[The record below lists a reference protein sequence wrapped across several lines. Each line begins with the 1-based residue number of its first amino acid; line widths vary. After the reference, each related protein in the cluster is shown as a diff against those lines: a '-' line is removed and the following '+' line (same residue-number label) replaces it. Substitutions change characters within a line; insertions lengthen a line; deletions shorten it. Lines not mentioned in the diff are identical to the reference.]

1 MTVDEAGFEQAM
13 QQQRQRSRPKR
24 VGLEVAHR
32 FLPKSE
38 FDGYQSTE
46 LEGCKVLALHD
57 EAGDTTSLQ
66 TGQEGTIILDRT
78 PFYAERGGQVGDT
91 GVIEGPNGR
100 FQVSNTVPEA
110 NSILHLGTV
119 TEGEIEEG
127 AKVVAQVDVERRD
140 AIRRHHTATHLLQA
154 ALRKF
159 VGKHVRQSGSLVA
172 PDHLRFDFTHHE
184 AVGTDVLEEIEE
196 QVNAWIMADLPVTCT
211 EKPLEEAKAEGI
223 IAVFGEKYG
232 EIVRVVRVGEISAEL
247 CGGTHCARTGQ
258 IGSLRIISE
267 SSVAAGI
274 RRIEAV
280 VGQAALQRARALEAA
295 LTEAAQQ
302 LSTTPEELP
311 ARLAALQ
318 DQISE
323 LEKQLRQARQM
334 QATSSISDILENA
347 VTIGPVTLVTAR
359 IEGADEETLGTVADE
374 LTAQAKNSAV
384 CLAGTQDDGATLIIK
399 LGKDAVNQGVN
410 AGDLMQILA
419 PLAGGGGGGGASFA
433 RGGGKASKIDEA
445 FAGLRRFLEEQVTG
459 EDSG

>member
-1 MTVDEAGFEQAM
+1 
-13 QQQRQRSRPKR
+13 
-24 VGLEVAHR
+24 
-32 FLPKSE
+32 
-38 FDGYQSTE
+38 
-46 LEGCKVLALHD
+46 
-57 EAGDTTSLQ
+57 
-66 TGQEGTIILDRT
+66 
-78 PFYAERGGQVGDT
+78 
-91 GVIEGPNGR
+91 
-100 FQVSNTVPEA
+100 
-110 NSILHLGTV
+110 
-119 TEGEIEEG
+119 
-127 AKVVAQVDVERRD
+127 
-140 AIRRHHTATHLLQA
+140 
-154 ALRKF
+154 
-159 VGKHVRQSGSLVA
+159 
-172 PDHLRFDFTHHE
+172 
-184 AVGTDVLEEIEE
+184 
-196 QVNAWIMADLPVTCT
+196 
-211 EKPLEEAKAEGI
+211 
-223 IAVFGEKYG
+223 
-232 EIVRVVRVGEISAEL
+232 
-247 CGGTHCARTGQ
+247 
-258 IGSLRIISE
+258 
-267 SSVAAGI
+267 
-274 RRIEAV
+274 
-280 VGQAALQRARALEAA
+280 LEAA